1 MNLDELLS
9 RVESLSG
16 WRKPGV
22 HSYQIN
28 TLVDQAKLLA
38 AIVREMREALERLK
52 GGRYELDW
60 NKLQPNSP
68 SGISMEALA
77 TAERLARG
85 ETK

>member
-9 RVESLSG
+9 RVESLSD

-38 AIVREMREALERLK
+38 AIVREMREAMGNEK
-52 GGRYELDW
+52 G
-60 NKLQPNSP
+60 KTHP
-68 SGISMEALA
+68 
-77 TAERLARG
+77 
-85 ETK
+85 